1 MASPTPFSPLT
12 LPNGAVIPNRL
23 AKAAMEEN
31 LADADH
37 APSQALI
44 RLYRTWAEGGVGLM
58 VTGNVMV
65 DRRAMT
71 GPGGV
76 VLESARFGERFAAWA
91 QAARSQGAQ
100 VWMQL
105 NHPGRQM
112 PAALGQETW
121 APSAVAMDLG
131 NFSRQFTPPKE
142 MTEAGI
148 QEVQARFVR
157 SAVLAQAFGFTGVQI
172 HAAHGYLVSQFL
184 SPLTNRRQDR
194 WGGALENRARLLIDI
209 VQGVRA
215 AVRPDFAVSV
225 KLNSADFQRGGFSAD
240 DARQVVALL
249 NPLGVD
255 LIELSGGS
263 YEAPAMHG
271 QARDGRTLAREAY
284 FLEFAQDIASA
295 ARMPLMV
302 TGGIRRYP
310 VAAQVVGSGIAMA
323 GMATA
328 LAVDPHL
335 PRAWRADPAVAPA
348 LRPITFKNKVLAS
361 VAYMAMV
368 KHQMRRLSRG
378 QRTRPNVL
386 PACALLAQQWD
397 TLVKNRRYRRWMQAP
412 AR

>member
-1 MASPTPFSPLT
+1 
-12 LPNGAVIPNRL
+12 
-23 AKAAMEEN
+23 
-31 LADADH
+31 
-37 APSQALI
+37 
-44 RLYRTWAEGGVGLM
+44 
-58 VTGNVMV
+58 
-65 DRRAMT
+65 
-71 GPGGV
+71 
-76 VLESARFGERFAAWA
+76 
-91 QAARSQGAQ
+91 
-100 VWMQL
+100 
-105 NHPGRQM
+105 
-112 PAALGQETW
+112 
-121 APSAVAMDLG
+121 
-131 NFSRQFTPPKE
+131 
-142 MTEAGI
+142 MTEASI
-148 QEVQARFVR
+148 LEVQARFVR

-209 VQGVRA
+209 VRGVRA